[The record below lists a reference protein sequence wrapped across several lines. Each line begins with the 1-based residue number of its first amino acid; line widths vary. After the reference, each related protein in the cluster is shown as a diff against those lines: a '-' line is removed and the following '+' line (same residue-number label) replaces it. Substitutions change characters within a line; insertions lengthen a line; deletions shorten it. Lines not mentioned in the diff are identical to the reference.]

1 MLECK
6 ALDQLTTLPSTLLQ
20 EIQEVYIRE
29 LNNIIRLFLIYA
41 APQALTPDT
50 GVSDSL
56 GAGERTY
63 YEFAFDTDGVTL
75 RLSVTTGTLI
85 CYASDL
91 IQNPN
96 EEQGYVWK
104 VTTTNYVDVFLD
116 PDALSCR
123 AGSTLYVGLEGVDN
137 SNTFSLNSTTGDRRS
152 MYN

>member
-1 MLECK
+1 M
-6 ALDQLTTLPSTLLQ
+6 DQLTLLPLTLLL
-20 EIQEVYIRE
+20 EIQEVYRSA
-29 LNNIIRLFLIYA
+29 LKHYKAMNTIIFPYA
-41 APQALTPDT
+41 APQALTPDA

-96 EEQGYVWK
+96 EDQGYVWK

-116 PDALSCR
+116 PDALSR
-123 AGSTLYVGLEGVDN
+123 TAGSTLYVGLEGVDT
-137 SNTFSLNSTTGDRRS
+137 SNTFSINSTTGDRRS
-152 MYN
+152 TYS